1 MFWLSHLTLE
11 GLDMQ
16 LLLAI
21 HIKPDITFH
30 RAGCPH
36 EKHSWS
42 RRRHGDID
50 AIPLFTVERHC
61 LAVRHNLRSLPD

>member
-36 EKHSWS
+36 ESIAGVDVDMGILTQYRCLQSK
-42 RRRHGDID
+42 DI
-50 AIPLFTVERHC
+50 A
-61 LAVRHNLRSLPD
+61 